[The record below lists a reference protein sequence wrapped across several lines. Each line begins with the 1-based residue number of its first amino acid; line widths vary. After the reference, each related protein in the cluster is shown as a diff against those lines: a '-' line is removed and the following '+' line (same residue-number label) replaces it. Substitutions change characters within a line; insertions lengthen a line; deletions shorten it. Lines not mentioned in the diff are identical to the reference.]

1 VGINKSI
8 SLKEKHHTMNQEL
21 HEKQK
26 SEGLK
31 IARQIQTGAK
41 VKPLKV
47 LIYRSF
53 IIPHLIELKDR
64 NEFFILLDLANETL

>member
-1 VGINKSI
+1 
-8 SLKEKHHTMNQEL
+8 MNTEL
-21 HEKQK
+21 EQRQK
-26 SEGLK
+26 TEGLK
-31 IARQIQTGAK
+31 IANQIKRGAK

-53 IIPHLIELKDR
+53 IVPHLIELKDR